1 LQDRSGLWWD
11 AEQRPTIEHR
21 DGGGSR
27 REWPVSLGAPLDC
40 RSRESA
46 LQIVPKHRY
55 FCTFPQ
61 ELISEPIIS
70 HTLGDKFGVVPNI
83 RAASITDTMALV
95 AVDIE
100 GDEAAIA
107 QSVAYL
113 KSRGVKVEEIS
124 DQGR

>member
-1 LQDRSGLWWD
+1 M
-11 AEQRPTIEHR
+11 A
-21 DGGGSR
+21 
-27 REWPVSLGAPLDC
+27 
-40 RSRESA
+40 
-46 LQIVPKHRY
+46 KHRY

-100 GDEAAIA
+100 GDEKAIER
-107 QSVAYL
+107 SVVYL
-113 KSRGVKVEEIS
+113 KSRGVKVEEIA